1 MLGALIAIL
10 VGVGCCAVL
19 GYAVGRYRTGALS
32 TTDLRRVTG
41 PTFGSLALVV
51 LAFGEEAG
59 QPTFGR
65 AGGILLLFLTLVV
78 AKDSLFEGVRWLFRL
93 PPEP

>member
-1 MLGALIAIL
+1 MLGALVAI
-10 VGVGCCAVL
+10 VFGTACCAIL
-19 GYAVGRYRTGALS
+19 GYAVVQYRTGALS
-32 TTDLRRVTG
+32 TTNLRRVTG
-41 PTFGSLALVV
+41 PTFGSLSLVV

-59 QPTFGR
+59 QPMFGR
-65 AGGILLLFLTLVV
+65 AGGVLFLFFTLVV

>member
-1 MLGALIAIL
+1 MLGVLIAL
-10 VGVGCCAVL
+10 VFGAACCVVL
-19 GYAVGRYRTGALS
+19 GYAVGRYRVGTLS

-59 QPTFGR
+59 QPTLGR
-65 AGGILLLFLTLVV
+65 AGGVLFLFFTLVV

-93 PPEP
+93 PP